1 MKRLFYSLHL
11 LLIFVIFQDISAQDR
26 FERVE
31 VLDHP
36 RFSLNK
42 RVVLDADLTFLP
54 VDAYYKPLI
63 TDVVLSYQFS
73 NWVSW
78 EVIRAGFPIHNFD
91 SGLNG
96 SFETIVNQEVN
107 SAYNELGSDKTSNFQ
122 NVSGQDLKDF
132 KYRLGSMM
140 FLNLLYSKSNW
151 FNRKTVYHYWQAGL
165 GGSYYDFGDESQ
177 QTIDIALRARFF
189 LTEHFIFNFR
199 IAQSIGFNK
208 KTVRQM
214 TQLGTGFGFAF

>member
-1 MKRLFYSLHL
+1 MKKISPFTLCL
-11 LLIFVIFQDISAQDR
+11 LVFSSPLIAQDR

-36 RFSLNK
+36 RFSLNN

-63 TDVVLSYQFS
+63 ADAVLSYQFS
-73 NWVSW
+73 NWFSW
-78 EVIRAGFPIHNFD
+78 EVVRAGFPIYNFD
-91 SGLNG
+91 SGLNR
-96 SFETIVNQEVN
+96 SFESIVNEEVKK
-107 SAYNELGSDKTSNFQ
+107 AYEAAGQPEEPVNFE
-122 NVSGQDLKDF
+122 NVSGQDLKNF
-132 KYRLGSMM
+132 KYRIGSMM

-165 GGSYYDFGDESQ
+165 GGSFYDFGKKSQ
-177 QTIDIALRARFF
+177 QSIDVAIRARFF
-189 LTEHFIFNFR
+189 LTEHLIFNIR
-199 IAQSIGFNK
+199 IAQSIGLKSSTTRN
-208 KTVRQM
+208 M

>member
-73 NWVSW
+73 NWFSW

-140 FLNLLYSKSNW
+140 FVNLLYSKSNW

-189 LTEHFIFNFR
+189 LTEHFMFNFR